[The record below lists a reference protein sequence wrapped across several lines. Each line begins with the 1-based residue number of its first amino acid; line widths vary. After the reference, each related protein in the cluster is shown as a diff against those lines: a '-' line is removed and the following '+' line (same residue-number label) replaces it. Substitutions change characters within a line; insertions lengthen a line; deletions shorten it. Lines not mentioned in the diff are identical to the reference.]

1 MSAVKDEYD
10 DLLDEL
16 GLADSPIKE
25 KIVKSQDLTAEIPTS
40 PQQGMEPC
48 PRENLKPRLVVSY
61 DEAHLQSHTKQR
73 KRPWF
78 HVVVGMVV
86 IDSAAVPNAAPFAQS
101 KDLEAEIDGLLD
113 GLDDS
118 TSAESPATYGG
129 EEVMP
134 PRMLGCAC
142 TLKQSFE
149 PLSPAAS
156 KRANW
161 ARESALMTCAAA
173 GVGLVTTPAQHNE
186 TKYNATEKK
195 KK

>member
-1 MSAVKDEYD
+1 
-10 DLLDEL
+10 
-16 GLADSPIKE
+16 
-25 KIVKSQDLTAEIPTS
+25 
-40 PQQGMEPC
+40 
-48 PRENLKPRLVVSY
+48 
-61 DEAHLQSHTKQR
+61 
-73 KRPWF
+73 
-78 HVVVGMVV
+78 MVL

-142 TLKQSFE
+142 TPKHSFE

-161 ARESALMTCAAA
+161 ARESALMQLRLWAWWDSTM
-173 GVGLVTTPAQHNE
+173 PAQHNK
-186 TKYNATEKK
+186 TKYNATEQKK
-195 KK
+195 SNPM